1 MSSTYCTLYV
11 LRLLPP
17 AHFYVGTTL
26 RPFGKRLGEH
36 KKGHGSKWSTRHGF
50 HSVVEHYEVPVR
62 EASRLEDEK
71 TIELMRAHG
80 WQGIRGGNFT
90 YAQDDDETWWLPDEF
105 RPDHV
110 NGYGL
115 YH

>member
-1 MSSTYCTLYV
+1 MWARPCKYSRTASRITAT
-11 LRLLPP
+11 
-17 AHFYVGTTL
+17 GTD
-26 RPFGKRLGEH
+26 
-36 KKGHGSKWSTRHGF
+36 HGF

-80 WQGIRGGNFT
+80 WQGVRGGNFT
-90 YAQDDDETWWLPDEF
+90 CCQGGTWWLPVEF
-105 RPDHV
+105 QPDQV
-110 NGYGL
+110 NAFGL